1 MEKPKSLTELQTKM
15 NQIITV
21 KKHQILAQKPVEK
34 QYLNY
39 TDFNDLCDAVK
50 QSYCEYMQT
59 TEVPKPIE
67 AACHL
72 ALAVVS
78 PSARIRIIHI
88 KTAKSLLAG
97 MAGIA
102 AILSGV
108 AIALGWTATVLETVV
123 AFFVGGAVF
132 GPIVLVVGGL
142 GLIGIAAYF
151 AYAAKNPTDLS
162 DKAEAT
168 LRETLR
174 KTIAELW
181 EVRDF
186 EQK

>member
-72 ALAVVS
+72 ALAVVA
-78 PSARIRIIHI
+78 PSIWIRIKHLKMAI
-88 KTAKSLLAG
+88 ALLAG
-97 MAGIA
+97 LAGIA
-102 AILSGV
+102 SILSGV
-108 AIALGWTATVLETVV
+108 AIALGWTATVLDTVV

-132 GPIVLVVGGL
+132 GPIALVVGGI
-142 GLIGIAAYF
+142 GLFGIAAYF

>member
-1 MEKPKSLTELQTKM
+1 MKKITSLTELQTQM

-21 KKHQILAQKPVEK
+21 KKHQILAQKPVEA

-50 QSYCEYMQT
+50 QNYCEYMQAK
-59 TEVPKPIE
+59 EVPKPIE
-67 AACHL
+67 AVCHI

-78 PSARIRIIHI
+78 PSMRIRIKHI
-88 KTAKSLLAG
+88 KMAKALLAG
-97 MAGIA
+97 MAGIT

-132 GPIVLVVGGL
+132 GPIVLVVGGI
-142 GLIGIAAYF
+142 GLFGIAAYF
-151 AYAAKNPTDLS
+151 AYAAKDPTDLS

-168 LRETLR
+168 LRETLK